1 MRFRTLACTSLAAF
15 CLANLGCSSIASC
28 TNSLSDERILSE
40 TGGVLGLSPSELT
53 LIERRTEGTNTYVTL
68 KARNGKTY
76 ACTVNGGN
84 LLSFG
89 MTNPPVCQPR

>member
-1 MRFRTLACTSLAAF
+1 MRFRTLACTILAVA
-15 CLANLGCSSIASC
+15 CVATLGCSSIASR

-40 TGGVLGLSPSELT
+40 TGGVLGLSPSDLT
-53 LIERRTEGTNTYVTL
+53 LVERRTEGTNTFVTL

-89 MTNPPVCQPR
+89 ITNPPVCRPR

>member
-1 MRFRTLACTSLAAF
+1 MHVRTLAWLSAAIA
-15 CLANLGCSSIASC
+15 CLATAGCSSIASR

-40 TGGVLGLSPSELT
+40 TGGALGLSPSSLT
-53 LIERRTEGTNTYVTL
+53 IVERRTEGTNTYVTL
-68 KARNGKTY
+68 KAQNGTTY

-89 MTNPPVCQPR
+89 MTNPPVCQQR

>member
-15 CLANLGCSSIASC
+15 CLTTVGCSSIASR

-53 LIERRTEGTNTYVTL
+53 LVERRTEGTNTYVTL
-68 KARNGKTY
+68 KTRNGKIY

>member
-1 MRFRTLACTSLAAF
+1 MYFRTFIRPTIAAA
-15 CLANLGCSSIASC
+15 CLAVVGCSSIASR
-28 TNSLSDERILSE
+28 TNSLSDDRILSE
-40 TGGVLGLSPSELT
+40 TSGVLGLSPADIT
-53 LIERRTEGTNTYVTL
+53 LIDRRTEGTNTYVTL
-68 KARNGKTY
+68 KSRTGKTY

>member
-1 MRFRTLACTSLAAF
+1 MRFRTLAWHALALG
-15 CLANLGCSSIASC
+15 CLSAAGCSSIASR
-28 TNSLSDERILSE
+28 TNTLSE
-40 TGGVLGLSPSELT
+40 TGGVLGMSPSELT
-53 LIERRTEGTNTYVTL
+53 IAERRTEGTNTYVTL
-68 KARNGKTY
+68 KARNGRTY